1 MLHELL
7 FHSLQKVVR
16 LTKKI
21 KHFIAPL
28 NHMVLQ
34 VTFVGEGAIDQGGPK
49 REFFRLFAEQA
60 CTYFRG
66 DDKRPKFLRNDILAV
81 QVFILLV

>member
-16 LTKKI
+16 LP
-21 KHFIAPL
+21 KHCIAPL

-66 DDKRPKFLRNDILAV
+66 DNKQPKFLRNDILAV
-81 QVFILLV
+81 QVYILLV

>member
-1 MLHELL
+1 M
-7 FHSLQKVVR
+7 
-16 LTKKI
+16 I
-21 KHFIAPL
+21 
-28 NHMVLQ
+28 LQ

-66 DDKRPKFLRNDILAV
+66 DDKQPKFLRNNIQAV
-81 QVFILLV
+81 QVHSACMV